1 VWIRFKFKWNDRLSL
16 LITSIVVLG
25 QLQGA
30 ASSIV
35 LSLCHDLEIRMKK
48 TLVALLLLASAG
60 AFAQTSAAKQALIDK
75 LLSLQRPAIEQTGQA
90 LAERPALQ
98 MMQQAG
104 VALQTRVAPE
114 KREAVAKDIQADL
127 KKYADE
133 VVPLMQQQAVK
144 LARARVGVM
153 LAEKFTEHELKQL
166 IAIIESPVNRK
177 FLQMG
182 GEMQKVLADKL
193 VTDMQSAVDPK
204 VKALAL
210 AMDKHLGLP
219 APAANGNAAQP
230 AGAAPKK

>member
-1 VWIRFKFKWNDRLSL
+1 
-16 LITSIVVLG
+16 
-25 QLQGA
+25 
-30 ASSIV
+30 
-35 LSLCHDLEIRMKK
+35 MKK

-60 AFAQTSAAKQALIDK
+60 AFAQTSPAKQALVDK
-75 LLSLQRPAIEQTGQA
+75 VLTLQRPAIEQTGQA

-104 VALQTRVAPE
+104 IALQARVAPE

-144 LARARVGVM
+144 LAPATVGVM
-153 LAEKFTEHELKQL
+153 LAEKFTEDELKQL

-177 FLQMG
+177 FLQLG
-182 GEMQKVLADKL
+182 GELQKVLADKL
-193 VTDMQSAVDPK
+193 VADMQVSVDPK

-210 AMDKHLGLP
+210 AMDKHLGVP
-219 APAANGNAAQP
+219 APTKATRPAAS
-230 AGAAPKK
+230 APKK

>member
-1 VWIRFKFKWNDRLSL
+1 
-16 LITSIVVLG
+16 
-25 QLQGA
+25 
-30 ASSIV
+30 
-35 LSLCHDLEIRMKK
+35 MKK

-114 KREAVAKDIQADL
+114 KREAVAKDIQAEL

-144 LARARVGVM
+144 LAPSTVGVM
-153 LAEKFTEHELKQL
+153 LAEKFTEDELKQL

-182 GEMQKVLADKL
+182 GEMQKALADRL
-193 VTDMQSAVDPK
+193 VADMQGAVDPK
-204 VKALAL
+204 VKALAA

-219 APAANGNAAQP
+219 AAAVAKPADGS
-230 AGAAPKK
+230 

>member
-1 VWIRFKFKWNDRLSL
+1 
-16 LITSIVVLG
+16 
-25 QLQGA
+25 
-30 ASSIV
+30 
-35 LSLCHDLEIRMKK
+35 MKK

-60 AFAQTSAAKQALIDK
+60 AFAQTSPAKQALIDK

-114 KREAVAKDIQADL
+114 KREAVAKDIQAEL

-144 LARARVGVM
+144 LAPATVGVM
-153 LAEKFTEHELKQL
+153 LAEKFTEDELKQL

-182 GEMQKVLADKL
+182 GEMQKALAEKL
-193 VTDMQSAVDPK
+193 VADMQVRSTPRSRRWPPPWTSTWVCRP
-204 VKALAL
+204 LRPTRP
-210 AMDKHLGLP
+210 M
-219 APAANGNAAQP
+219 APERARRDHYTNWLRFCY
-230 AGAAPKK
+230 

>member
-1 VWIRFKFKWNDRLSL
+1 
-16 LITSIVVLG
+16 
-25 QLQGA
+25 
-30 ASSIV
+30 
-35 LSLCHDLEIRMKK
+35 MKK
-48 TLVALLLLASAG
+48 TLAALLLLASAG
-60 AFAQTSAAKQALIDK
+60 AFGQTSAAKQALVDK
-75 LLSLQRPAIEQTGQA
+75 ILSLQRPAIEQTGQA

-104 VALQTRVAPE
+104 AALQTRVAPE

-144 LARARVGVM
+144 LAPATVGVM
-153 LAEKFTEHELKQL
+153 LAEKFTEDELKQL

-193 VTDMQSAVDPK
+193 VADMQVAVDPK

-210 AMDKHLGLP
+210 AMDKHLGAP
-219 APAANGNAAQP
+219 APTTAAKPTRAA
-230 AGAAPKK
+230 ASASKK

>member
-1 VWIRFKFKWNDRLSL
+1 
-16 LITSIVVLG
+16 
-25 QLQGA
+25 
-30 ASSIV
+30 
-35 LSLCHDLEIRMKK
+35 MKK

-60 AFAQTSAAKQALIDK
+60 AFAQTSPAKQALIDK

-114 KREAVAKDIQADL
+114 KREAVAKDIQAEL

-144 LARARVGVM
+144 LAPATVGVM
-153 LAEKFTEHELKQL
+153 LAEKFTEDELKQL

-193 VTDMQSAVDPK
+193 VTDMQTAVDPK
-204 VKALAL
+204 VKALAM

-219 APAANGNAAQP
+219 AASANAAKP

>member
-1 VWIRFKFKWNDRLSL
+1 
-16 LITSIVVLG
+16 
-25 QLQGA
+25 
-30 ASSIV
+30 
-35 LSLCHDLEIRMKK
+35 MKK

-60 AFAQTSAAKQALIDK
+60 GFAQTSPAKQALVDK

-104 VALQTRVAPE
+104 IALQTRVAPE
-114 KREAVAKDIQADL
+114 KREMVAKDIQAEL

-144 LARARVGVM
+144 LAPATLGVM
-153 LAEKFTEHELKQL
+153 LAEKFTEEELKQL

-182 GEMQKVLADKL
+182 GEMQKALLDKV
-193 VTDMQSAVDPK
+193 VTQTQGVIEPK
-204 VKALAL
+204 IR
-210 AMDKHLGLP
+210 
-219 APAANGNAAQP
+219 
-230 AGAAPKK
+230 

>member
-1 VWIRFKFKWNDRLSL
+1 
-16 LITSIVVLG
+16 
-25 QLQGA
+25 
-30 ASSIV
+30 
-35 LSLCHDLEIRMKK
+35 MKK
-48 TLVALLLLASAG
+48 TLFALLLLAGSG
-60 AFAQTSAAKQALIDK
+60 AFAQTSPAKQALVDK

-104 VALQTRVAPE
+104 IALQTRVAPD
-114 KREAVAKDIQADL
+114 KREAVAKDIQLEL

-144 LARARVGVM
+144 LAPATVGVM
-153 LAEKFTEHELKQL
+153 LAEKFTDEELRQL

-193 VTDMQSAVDPK
+193 VADMQIAVDPK
-204 VKALAL
+204 VKALAVAL
-210 AMDKHLGLP
+210 DKHLGLP
-219 APAANGNAAQP
+219 APAAAAKAARP
-230 AGAAPKK
+230 AGSAPKK